1 MSKKT
6 TAGKSEVGKAVLFI
20 YHTNGKVNADEFLE
34 VEGKSD
40 PYHRALGLWESCCDD
55 FPGAIHAIGM
65 NDRARD
71 LMTNTRMAEMGF
83 EGYDATDQPTGSDTL
98 PRPASCGA
106 RICTADRFGPHQ
118 HGNGVVSFDTMP
130 TDEAIRA

>member
-1 MSKKT
+1 MTKKI
-6 TAGKSEVGKAVLFI
+6 AFSKSEIGKAVLFI
-20 YHTNGKVNADEFLE
+20 HHTNGKVNADEFLE

-83 EGYDATDQPTGSDTL
+83 EGYDATDQPPGSNTL

-106 RICTADRFGPHQ
+106 RICTSDRFGPHQ
-118 HGNGVVSFDTMP
+118 HGDGFVSFDTMP
-130 TDEAIRA
+130 TDEALRG